1 MPLKVFSLK
10 SPTCTK
16 IKSSNW
22 ESLDWTAWNHAEK
35 STNFSQLTSRL
46 FMPNSLSFPILA
58 FWCFGLS
65 VLWNFGEKWLIIFFF
80 GFLKNHCT
88 VQKKDGSCEWRAAMV
103 ADAKTLY
110 EWGRWASEL
119 NFWPMYYPPVNR
131 RGSSLNSISLALL
144 RAELALVQ
152 YILTQ

>member
-1 MPLKVFSLK
+1 M
-10 SPTCTK
+10 
-16 IKSSNW
+16 
-22 ESLDWTAWNHAEK
+22 
-35 STNFSQLTSRL
+35 
-46 FMPNSLSFPILA
+46 A

-119 NFWPMYYPPVNR
+119 TFWPMYYPPVNR

-152 YILTQ
+152 YIHSSSRLVTNQHLLLEARKVSLFAQDIPSWRSPDFLLGSACPSKHSRVSKRTSSHVVF